1 VTGRVF
7 GSYGYR
13 YVRWSEPAHEVVLE
27 SDGPWALD
35 RLFEQFPQTMALG
48 SRANATYVTRLSG
61 STPPNRAET
70 PGPGR

>member
-35 RLFEQFPQTMALG
+35 RLFEQFPQTIGAGLAPE
-48 SRANATYVTRLSG
+48 RDRRHPLERLDAFY
-61 STPPNRAET
+61 RAET